1 MKGMSIQAIAKACAG
16 IVYNGNGTVMEAS
29 AACMVQEVKGVELDS
44 RKLQEG
50 YLFIATKGER
60 VDGHSFIAQAF
71 EKGCYAV
78 VCEKLPENATGPCI
92 LVEDSFKALQDIAA
106 YYREQLSVKVVGI
119 TGSVGKTSTK
129 EVIASVLA
137 EKYNVLKTE
146 GNFNNEI
153 GLPLTVL
160 KIRDEHEAAVL
171 EMGINHFGEMH
182 RLSRIA
188 KPDVCVITNI
198 GQCHLE
204 FLIDRDGIL
213 RAKSEIFDFMNPEG
227 VVCLNGD
234 DDKLIT
240 VEKVHG
246 KRPIFFGMS
255 DICNVQGMDIKNLGL
270 NGSTADVF
278 EKTADESYSVR
289 LYIPGEHMVSNALAA
304 ISVGRALGLTK
315 EEMINGIAKTG
326 SIGGRSNIIHDDKL
340 TIIDDCYNA
349 NPVSMKAAI
358 ELLETATTKR
368 VALLGDMFELG
379 EREKQLHRGVG
390 DFLAEKN
397 IEKVICVG
405 ELAKEIYEG
414 AKEGDAQCHW
424 YPDKK
429 ELTDNIRQLIE
440 KDDTVLI
447 KASHGMG
454 FAELVTICSS
464 HTWL

>member
-1 MKGMSIQAIAKACAG
+1 MKGMSIHAIAKACNG
-16 IVYNGNGTVMEAS
+16 VLHGDNGNVF
-29 AACMVQEVKGVELDS
+29 EVKGVELDS
-44 RKLQEG
+44 RKLKEG
-50 YLFIATKGER
+50 YVFIATKGER

-78 VCEKLPENATGPCI
+78 VCEVLPKEAAGPCI
-92 LVEDSFKALQDIAA
+92 VVEDCLKALQDIAA

-137 EKYNVLKTE
+137 EKYTVLKTE

-160 KIRDEHEAAVL
+160 KIREEHEVAVL

-213 RAKSEIFDFMNPEG
+213 LAKSEIFDFMNPDG

-240 VEKVHG
+240 VEKVHE
-246 KRPIFFGMS
+246 KQPLFFGKS
-255 DICNVQGMDIKNLGL
+255 DNCDIQAVNVENLGL
-270 NGSTADVF
+270 DGTKADVC
-278 EKTADESYSVR
+278 EKRDNQSCAMPYGIR
-289 LYIPGEHMVSNALAA
+289 LYVPGEHMVSNALAA
-304 ISVGRALGLTK
+304 IAVGRALGLTK
-315 EEMINGIAKTG
+315 EELISGIAGTG
-326 SIGGRSNIIHDDKL
+326 SVGGRSNIIRDDTL

-358 ELLETATTKR
+358 DLLETATTKR
-368 VALLGDMFELG
+368 VAILGDMFELG
-379 EREKQLHRGVG
+379 EKERELHRGVG
-390 DFLAEKN
+390 NFLANKE

-414 AKEGDAQCHW
+414 AKAGNAECYW
-424 YPDKK
+424 YPNKK
-429 ELTDNIRQLIE
+429 ELTEAIGQLIE
-440 KDDTVLI
+440 KDDTVLV